1 MAIVQA
7 KLVAAIQMA
16 LDFSEVLFKTT
27 RKLIETFLYLIRS
40 QQNFAKLHLITI
52 TVISENF
59 INIVQK
65 DRTAPIQKCMI

>member
-16 LDFSEVLFKTT
+16 LDFSETLIKTT

-40 QQNFAKLHLITI
+40 KQNFAKFHLITI

-59 INIVQK
+59 IDIVQM
-65 DRTAPIQKCMI
+65 DRSAPIQKCII